1 MPVPLA
7 SRVSPIWHARGLIAS
22 LGMHSV
28 LSIGIA
34 TLDYVYKLDALP
46 TRPEKYRASDVA
58 VTTGGCAGNAAVAI
72 ARLGG
77 KALLIARLGDD
88 RVGDDIV
95 RSLVGEGVDCRG
107 VVRIDGLR
115 SPVSAILVDAAGE
128 RTVISYSD
136 PRYPSAVER
145 LPSALPPGTAA
156 VLGDTRWQEG
166 AARVFALARA
176 AGIPAVFDV
185 DRAPDHPGVLEA
197 ATHIACSA
205 QALRERTGSE
215 DPREGLRRL
224 AADLPHHWLAVT
236 TGAGGVFFTADG
248 QIAHEPAFPVEAVD
262 TLGAGDVWH
271 GALALALA
279 EGMAPRRAV
288 RFANATAAIKCT
300 RFGGGR
306 GAPSRE
312 EVERL
317 LNVQAGSGF

>member
-1 MPVPLA
+1 MQ
-7 SRVSPIWHARGLIAS
+7 
-22 LGMHSV
+22 SV
-28 LSIGIA
+28 LCIGIA

-46 TRPEKYRASDVA
+46 TRAEKYRARDVA

-77 KALLIARLGDD
+77 RARLVARLGDD

-95 RSLVGEGVDCRG
+95 GSLTDEGVDCSG
-107 VVRIDGLR
+107 VVRIGGQR

-136 PRYPSAVER
+136 PRYPAAVES
-145 LPSALPPGTAA
+145 LPAALPPGTGA

-166 AARVFALARA
+166 AARIFTLARA
-176 AGIPAVFDV
+176 AGVPAVFDV

-197 ATHIACSA
+197 ASHIAFSA
-205 QALRERTGSE
+205 QALRERTGLD
-215 DPREGLRRL
+215 DPREGLGRL
-224 AADLPHHWLAVT
+224 AVGLRDSWLAVT
-236 TGAGGVFFTADG
+236 TGEGGVFFIEDG
-248 QIAHEPAFPVEAVD
+248 KVAHEPAFTVDVVD

-279 EGMAPRRAV
+279 EGMAPRPAV

-306 GAPSRE
+306 GAPSRA

-317 LNVQAGSGF
+317 LQS